1 VPINK
6 KMKIVIAHPTGNQNV
21 RAAAVGFAEAG
32 VAASFQTTI
41 ATFPGDFVDRLSA
54 VRPFAML
61 SRRCFDPRIRDITET
76 RPWLELGRLLSAK
89 ARVNRLIRHE
99 TGPFSIDAVYRD
111 LDRRVAETLRDRAV
125 RGATAIYAY
134 EDGARFS
141 FRKAKELGLQCFY
154 DLPVGYWGAARMV
167 FEGEKERWPEW
178 VATLN
183 GLRDSAAKLMNK
195 DEEIRLADRIFVA
208 SQFTASTLRHYPGDL
223 PPVHIVPY
231 GFPAALKVRDYSSSI
246 NNRGALKLLFV
257 GGLTQRKGI
266 AYLFKAVEALR
277 PYVTLTLVGRKPH
290 QDCPALNREMAKHR
304 WIPGMSHADVLR
316 LMQHHDVLLF
326 PSLFE
331 GFGLVITEAMSQG
344 TPVIT
349 TDRTAGPDLITHG
362 NNGWII
368 EAGSADAIQESIENI
383 LCNRR
388 IVAECGHEAMETAR
402 QRPWSVYGRELA
414 DAILN
419 EVAVQT
425 N

>member
-1 VPINK
+1 
-6 KMKIVIAHPTGNQNV
+6 MKIVIAHPTGNQNV
-21 RAAAVGFAEAG
+21 RAAAVGLAEAG
-32 VAASFQTTI
+32 VAASFNTTI
-41 ATFPGDFVDRLSA
+41 ASFPGDLVDRLSDI
-54 VRPFAML
+54 RPFAL
-61 SRRCFDPRIRDITET
+61 LRRRCFDPRIKNITEAW
-76 RPWLELGRLLSAK
+76 PWLEVCRLLSAK

-111 LDRRVAETLRDRAV
+111 LDRRVASALPFHAA
-125 RGATAIYAY
+125 RGATAVYAY
-134 EDGARFS
+134 EDGAKFS
-141 FRKAKELGLQCFY
+141 FRMAKELGLQCLY
-154 DLPVGYWGAARMV
+154 DLPVGYWGAGKMV
-167 FEGEKERWPEW
+167 FEREKERWPDW
-178 VATLN
+178 IATLT

-231 GFPAALKVRDYSSSI
+231 GFPPALKVRDYSSSN
-246 NNRGALKLLFV
+246 NNRALKLLFV

-266 AYLFKAVEALR
+266 AYLFKAVEALK
-277 PYVTLTLVGRKPH
+277 PHVTLTVVGSKPH
-290 QDCPALNREMAKHR
+290 QDCPALNKALAKHR

-316 LMQHHDVLLF
+316 LMQCHDVLLF

-349 TDRTAGPDLITHG
+349 TNRTAGPDLITHG
-362 NNGWII
+362 NDGWII
-368 EAGSADAIQESIENI
+368 EAGSSESIQESIESI
-383 LCNRR
+383 LGNRR
-388 IVAECGHEAMETAR
+388 LVAECGHEAMETAR

-419 EVAVQT
+419 EVAIQT
-425 N
+425 D

>member
-1 VPINK
+1 
-6 KMKIVIAHPTGNQNV
+6 MKIVIAHPTGNQNV
-21 RAAAVGFAEAG
+21 RAAAVGLAEAG
-32 VAASFQTTI
+32 VADSFQTTI
-41 ATFPGDFVDRLSA
+41 ASFPGDFVDRLSE
-54 VRPFAML
+54 VRPFAIL
-61 SRRCFDPRIRDITET
+61 RRRRFDARIREITET
-76 RPWLELGRLLSAK
+76 WPWLEIGRLLSAR

-111 LDRRVAETLRDRAV
+111 LDRRVAATLRERAA
-125 RGATAIYAY
+125 RGVTAVYAY

-141 FRKAKELGLQCFY
+141 FQKGKELGLQCLY
-154 DLPVGYWGAARMV
+154 DLPVGYWRAARMV
-167 FEGEKERWPEW
+167 FEREMARWPEW
-178 VATLN
+178 TATLA
-183 GLRDSAAKLMNK
+183 GLRDSASKLMNK

-208 SQFTASTLRHYPGDL
+208 SQFTANTLRHYPGDL

-231 GFPAALKVRDYSSSI
+231 GFPPALKVRDYSSS
-246 NNRGALKLLFV
+246 NTNRALKLLFV

-266 AYLFKAVEALR
+266 AYLFKAVEALK
-277 PYVTLTLVGRKPH
+277 PYVSLTVVGNKPH
-290 QDCPALNREMAKHR
+290 QDCPALNKELASHS
-304 WIPGMSHADVLR
+304 WIPGMPHADVLR
-316 LMQHHDVLLF
+316 LMQGHDVLLF

-349 TDRTAGPDLITHG
+349 TDRTAGPDLIAHG

-368 EAGSADAIQESIENI
+368 EAGSAEAIQESIENI

-402 QRPWSVYGRELA
+402 QRPWSLYGQELA
-414 DAILN
+414 DAIRT

-425 N
+425 H